1 MEKVWQDFEKWWVDT
16 RADEIPLTKKG
27 IAAVAFEAGLKSA
40 QQSVQPTGGES
51 APLRALSTPEVD
63 SIEQADTTP
72 PTIG

>member
-40 QQSVQPTGGES
+40 QHRV
-51 APLRALSTPEVD
+51 
-63 SIEQADTTP
+63 QADGEAECAHP
-72 PTIG
+72 IEWRQNAVCLKCGVAVLPRR